1 MGLASCEAEKKRLIA
16 EEKYEDV
23 IAIRDTAKK
32 MEKRLLPIEKID
44 ELKSFYENAH
54 GRAFSSLCLDRLA
67 EMNIAEKL
75 IEEFRKLIEKTANFS
90 QDVEVLK
97 EIKTQKTAFVE

>member
-67 EMNIAEKL
+67 EMNIAEKECMVMRYL
-75 IEEFRKLIEKTANFS
+75 RTSFFCIFIS
-90 QDVEVLK
+90 
-97 EIKTQKTAFVE
+97 IGIP

>member
-1 MGLASCEAEKKRLIA
+1 MDLASCEAEKKRLIA

-23 IAIRDTAKK
+23 IAIRDTVKK
-32 MEKRLLPIEKID
+32 MEKRLLSKEKID
-44 ELKSFYENAH
+44 ELKSIYENAH

-67 EMNIAEKL
+67 EMNMAERL
-75 IEEFRKLIEKTANFS
+75 IEAFRIFIEKTANFS